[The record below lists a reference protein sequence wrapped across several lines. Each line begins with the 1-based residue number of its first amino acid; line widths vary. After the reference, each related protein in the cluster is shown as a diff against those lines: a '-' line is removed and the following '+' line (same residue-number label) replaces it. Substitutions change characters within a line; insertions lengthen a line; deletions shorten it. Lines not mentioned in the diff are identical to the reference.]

1 MSDSEAGSRDPEDE
15 RILEYARDLFQRLEI
30 RKPEPDTVCWV
41 NRMKASDIIVA
52 YGRVMLPRQMRGK
65 LSLEDLKPLV
75 ASSTIYYYL
84 MVPRMK
90 RAGLTRLILPLGLGE
105 IPLVLGIF
113 EFVRIEGSQY
123 SIFLLL
129 GIIVAWVIFALTVL
143 RSYLFGFM
151 KGLFFAADQ
160 RAASLVGKEAL
171 QGALGKVR
179 DEGLEWKNPMT
190 RLGFR
195 PRVNERIERLQRSP
209 E

>member
-1 MSDSEAGSRDPEDE
+1 MSDSKAGSRDPEDE
-15 RILEYARDLFQRLEI
+15 EILRYTRELFQKLGI
-30 RKPEPDTVCWV
+30 RKPEPDTVSWV
-41 NRMKASDIIVA
+41 DRMKASDVIVA
-52 YGRVMLPRQMRGK
+52 YGEVKLPRQMKGK
-65 LSLEDLKPLV
+65 LVPEDLKPLI

-84 MVPRMK
+84 MVPKMK

-113 EFVRIEGSQY
+113 EFVRLEGSPY

-143 RSYLFGFM
+143 RSYLFGLV

-171 QGALGKVR
+171 QVSLGKIR
-179 DEGLEWKNPMT
+179 DQGLEWKHPLT

-195 PRVNERIERLQRSP
+195 PNVNERIERLQRTR